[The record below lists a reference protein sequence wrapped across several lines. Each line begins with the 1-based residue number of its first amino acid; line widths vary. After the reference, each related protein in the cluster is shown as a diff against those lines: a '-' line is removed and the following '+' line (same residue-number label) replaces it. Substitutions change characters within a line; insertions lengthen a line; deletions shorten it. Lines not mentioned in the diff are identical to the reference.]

1 VLGMGEVVA
10 FNIAKE
16 TSLVS
21 SVLRLLV
28 A

>member
-1 VLGMGEVVA
+1 MGEVVA

-16 TSLVS
+16 TSLAS